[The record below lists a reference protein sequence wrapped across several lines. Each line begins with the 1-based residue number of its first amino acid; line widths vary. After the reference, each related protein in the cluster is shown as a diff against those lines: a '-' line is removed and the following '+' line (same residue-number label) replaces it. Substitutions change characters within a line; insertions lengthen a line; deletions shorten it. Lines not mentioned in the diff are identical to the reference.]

1 MIAIVIAGII
11 ILIIIIVNIAKSV
24 SSRKHRDPSQTQYRN
39 QPRYPSLPWISE
51 TPERR
56 VGRIGEQQAADII
69 RSVLRQ
75 DDRMFTNVQISF
87 EDKPAELDNVVVNK
101 YGVFIFEVKNYNGW
115 IRGNEDDYEWIKSH
129 TTDAGNTYSK
139 MVKNPI
145 KQVKR
150 QVYVLAKYLD
160 YYAISVWVDGYAILL
175 HGNSPVASEYIL
187 SSISDINRVIHT
199 PGRNRL
205 SRQDIEE
212 ITKFLS

>member
-24 SSRKHRDPSQTQYRN
+24 SSRKHRDPN
-39 QPRYPSLPWISE
+39 QPRYPALPWISE

-56 VGRIGEQQAADII
+56 VGRIGEQRASDII

-87 EDKPAELDNVVVNK
+87 ENKPTELDNVVVNK
-101 YGVFIFEVKNYNGW
+101 YGVFIIEVKNYNGW
-115 IRGNEDDYEWIKSH
+115 LRGNEDDYEWIKSH
-129 TTDAGNTYSK
+129 TTDAENTYSK

-150 QVYVLAKYLD
+150 QIYVLAKYLD

-175 HGNSPVASEYIL
+175 HGNSPVTSEYIL
-187 SSISDINRVIHT
+187 SSISDIDRVIHT

-212 ITKFLS
+212 IIKLLS